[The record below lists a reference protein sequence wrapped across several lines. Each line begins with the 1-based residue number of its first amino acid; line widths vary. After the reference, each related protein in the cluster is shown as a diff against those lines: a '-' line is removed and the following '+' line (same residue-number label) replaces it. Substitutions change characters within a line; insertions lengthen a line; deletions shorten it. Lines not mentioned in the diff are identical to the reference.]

1 MIDFLGFLDAAVNGL
16 LIGGVYGLAA
26 LGLSLIW
33 GVMKVVNLAH
43 GVFIMLGAYLG
54 YGMFHVLGLHPLLAM
69 FLAVP
74 IGFGVGIL
82 LYRYLINRILEV
94 ATNELEQE
102 MMCLLFTFGLSMMI
116 YGAALNIWGSDLRG
130 VPTLMPTIFL
140 GSIAIPSSRFI
151 AFISALVLGGLLYLF
166 LKKTIIG
173 KAIRAVTQSRNYVM
187 LDGIDPVK
195 IFQVSFSIGL
205 SYALMAGVVISL
217 TYPVTPIMGVYYLL
231 KCFTVVVLG
240 GLGNPIGAFLGGLI
254 LGLAESYTSLF
265 ATYALSPAVAFITLL
280 LILIFRPGGILG
292 TLR

>member
-1 MIDFLGFLDAAVNGL
+1 MSDLYDFAQATVNGL
-16 LIGGVYGLAA
+16 LIGGIYGLAA

-54 YGMFHVLGLHPLLAM
+54 YGMYHVAGLHPLLAM
-69 FLAVP
+69 LLAVP
-74 IGFGVGIL
+74 AGVGVGLVI
-82 LYRYLINRILEV
+82 YRYLINRILEV
-94 ATNELEQE
+94 ATHELEQE
-102 MMCLLFTFGLSMMI
+102 MMCLLFTFGLSILI
-116 YGAALNIWGSDLRG
+116 YGAALNVWGSDLRG
-130 VPTLMPTIFL
+130 VPTLMPTLFL
-140 GSIAIPSSRFI
+140 AGITIPSSRFI
-151 AFISALVLGGLLYLF
+151 AFVAALLLGGLLYLF
-166 LKKTIIG
+166 LKKTYIG
-173 KAIRAVTQSRNYVM
+173 KAIRAVTQNRNFVM

-195 IFQVSFSIGL
+195 IFQIAFSIGL

-217 TYPVTPIMGVYYLL
+217 TYNITPGMGVTYML

-265 ATYALSPAVAFITLL
+265 ATYAISPAVAFITLI

>member
-1 MIDFLGFLDAAVNGL
+1 
-16 LIGGVYGLAA
+16 
-26 LGLSLIW
+26 
-33 GVMKVVNLAH
+33 
-43 GVFIMLGAYLG
+43 
-54 YGMFHVLGLHPLLAM
+54 
-69 FLAVP
+69 
-74 IGFGVGIL
+74 
-82 LYRYLINRILEV
+82 
-94 ATNELEQE
+94 
-102 MMCLLFTFGLSMMI
+102 MMCLLFTFGLSMVI

-140 GSIAIPSSRFI
+140 GDIAVPSSRLI
-151 AFISALVLGGLLYLF
+151 AFIAALVLGGFLYIF
-166 LKKTIIG
+166 LKKTMIG
-173 KAIRAVTQSRNYVM
+173 KAIRAVTQNRNYVM

-195 IFQVSFSIGL
+195 IFQISFSIGL
-205 SYALMAGVVISL
+205 TYALMAGVVISL

-240 GLGNPIGAFLGGLI
+240 GLGNPFGAFLGGLI

>member
-1 MIDFLGFLDAAVNGL
+1 MIDLLGLIETTVNGL

-54 YGMFHVLGLHPLLAM
+54 YGMFYVLGLHPLLAM
-69 FLAVP
+69 FVAIP
-74 IGFGVGIL
+74 IGLGFGIV

-140 GSIAIPSSRFI
+140 GDIAIPSSRFI
-151 AFISALVLGGLLYLF
+151 AFISALVLGGLLYFF
-166 LKKTIIG
+166 LKKTFIG
-173 KAIRAVTQSRNYVM
+173 KAIRAVTQNRNYVM

-195 IFQVSFSIGL
+195 IFQISFSIGL
-205 SYALMAGVVISL
+205 TYALMAGVVISL

-240 GLGNPIGAFLGGLI
+240 GLGNPFGAFLGGLI

>member
-1 MIDFLGFLDAAVNGL
+1 MIDLLGLTETTVNGL

-54 YGMFHVLGLHPLLAM
+54 YGMFYVLGLHPLLAM
-69 FLAVP
+69 FVAIP
-74 IGFGVGIL
+74 IGVGVGIV
-82 LYRYLINRILEV
+82 LYRYLLNRILEV

-140 GSIAIPSSRFI
+140 GSIAIPSSRLI
-151 AFISALVLGGLLYLF
+151 AFSSALVLGGLLYLF
-166 LKKTIIG
+166 LKKTMTG
-173 KAIRAVTQSRNYVM
+173 KAIRAVTQNRNYVM

-195 IFQVSFSIGL
+195 IFQVSFSIGI